1 MVTPFRLAA
10 PFAAVAGDERR
21 WANRT
26 CTPSDC
32 GGAAAKRRTAGKAF
46 LSREEWRLCRQGK
59 KVESRRC
66 RTGAFTVPIALS
78 RRPRAGHSDLCVTLT
93 PGGRAPYDHSRA
105 PTAFPASPGRYQEPA
120 DKIGSASCGERVCKK
135 VSITWVAGSYRQ
147 QTAKRS

>member
-10 PFAAVAGDERR
+10 PFTAFAGDERR
-21 WANRT
+21 RANRT

-66 RTGAFTVPIALS
+66 RTGAFTRSEEHTSELPSLMRISYAVFCLEKKTSHQHDHTTILS
-78 RRPRAGHSDLCVTLT
+78 VTITLLT
-93 PGGRAPYDHSRA
+93 L
-105 PTAFPASPGRYQEPA
+105 
-120 DKIGSASCGERVCKK
+120 
-135 VSITWVAGSYRQ
+135 
-147 QTAKRS
+147 